1 MSAARRREPST
12 LALLLAAWSDVLL
25 EWGSRWAFQI
35 AFWAGFGAG
44 VGALTAWWTLW
55 LSRRMS
61 CG

>member
-1 MSAARRREPST
+1 MAKREPPT
-12 LALLLAAWSDVLL
+12 LALLLSVWSDVLL

-35 AFWAGFGAG
+35 AFWIG
-44 VGALTAWWTLW
+44 VGIGIGAMTAWWTLW